1 MKLLN
6 RHILIRKILF
16 LFLTFIVASCSE
28 TTFLINSA
36 KRIGSWGDNPTYK
49 VGNPYKINGKWYYP
63 AINYEYDEVG
73 YASWYGPG
81 FHGKKTANGEIFN
94 QNLISAAHRTLPL
107 PSIVKVTNLENGKVL
122 PFVRV
127 NDRGPFAKN
136 RIIDLSKKAAKELGF
151 VNRGVAKV
159 RVEILEDE
167 SRKFANE
174 LIQSKNKAKSAKI
187 QNIEKKNL
195 NPPVQETKSDDKEN
209 KVVKVVKEK
218 SETDENFVLKDN
230 KIAIQVGAFTDH
242 RNAKSLIEKLSEFKA
257 YIKREF
263 IDDKYIYRVRIGPL
277 SNINLAN
284 QLQEKLFQLG
294 YTSSHLVM
302 N

>member
-1 MKLLN
+1 M
-6 RHILIRKILF
+6 LI
-16 LFLTFIVASCSE
+16 VSGCSE

-36 KRIGSWGDNPTYK
+36 KRMGTWGDKPAYK

-94 QNLISAAHRTLPL
+94 QNKISAAHRTLPL

-122 PFVRV
+122 SFVRV
-127 NDRGPFAKN
+127 NDRGPFARN
-136 RIIDLSKKAAKELGF
+136 RIIDLSKEAAKELGF
-151 VNRGVAKV
+151 VNKGVTKV

-167 SRKFANE
+167 SRKFVNK
-174 LIQSKNKAKSAKI
+174 LIKTKNKAKAAKI

-195 NPPVQETKSDDKEN
+195 TSTVKDFENEEKEIKTETVEN
-209 KVVKVVKEK
+209 
-218 SETDENFVLKDN
+218 ETDKNFVLRGN
-230 KIAIQVGAFTDH
+230 EIAVQVGAFTDH
-242 RNAKSLIEKLSEFKA
+242 RNAKSLIKKLSEFKA

-263 IDDKYIYRVRIGPL
+263 VENKYIYRVRIGPL
-277 SNINLAN
+277 KNINIAN
-284 QLQEKLFQLG
+284 ELQEKLFQLG

>member
-1 MKLLN
+1 M
-6 RHILIRKILF
+6 F
-16 LFLTFIVASCSE
+16 E

-36 KRIGSWGDNPTYK
+36 KRIGTWGDNPTYK

-122 PFVRV
+122 SFVRV

-136 RIIDLSKKAAKELGF
+136 RIIDLSKEAAKELGF

-195 NPPVQETKSDDKEN
+195 NPPVQQTKSDDRDN
-209 KVVKVVKEK
+209 KIVKEK
-218 SETDENFVLKDN
+218 SDTEENFVLKDN

-242 RNAKSLIEKLSEFKA
+242 RNAKSLIDKLSEFKA

-263 IDDKYIYRVRIGPL
+263 VDNKYIYRVRIGPL

-284 QLQEKLFQLG
+284 QLQENFFNSVIPLRI
-294 YTSSHLVM
+294 
-302 N
+302 

>member
-1 MKLLN
+1 MLM
-6 RHILIRKILF
+6 
-16 LFLTFIVASCSE
+16 VSSCSE

-36 KRIGSWGDNPTYK
+36 KRMGTWGDNPTYK

-94 QNLISAAHRTLPL
+94 QNKISAAHRTLPL
-107 PSIVKVTNLENGKVL
+107 PSIVKITNLENGKIL

-127 NDRGPFAKN
+127 NDRGPFARN
-136 RIIDLSKKAAKELGF
+136 RIIDLSKEAAKELGF
-151 VNRGVAKV
+151 VNKGVTKV

-167 SRKFANE
+167 SRKFAND
-174 LIQSKNKAKSAKI
+174 LIQNKNIAKSAKV
-187 QNIEKKNL
+187 QNIEKKNITS
-195 NPPVQETKSDDKEN
+195 PVKEVKNEDKEN
-209 KVVKVVKEK
+209 KIKKVND
-218 SETDENFVLKDN
+218 ETNENFVLKDN

-242 RNAKSLIEKLSEFKA
+242 RNAKSLIDKLSEFKA

-263 IDDKYIYRVRIGPL
+263 IENKYIYRVRIGPL
-277 SNINLAN
+277 KNISSAN
-284 QLQEKLFQLG
+284 ELQEKLFELG

>member
-6 RHILIRKILF
+6 SHILIRKILF
-16 LFLTFIVASCSE
+16 VFLTFIIASCSE

-107 PSIVKVTNLENGKVL
+107 PSIVKVTNLENGKIL
-122 PFVRV
+122 SFVRV

-136 RIIDLSKKAAKELGF
+136 RIIDLSKEAAKELGF

-209 KVVKVVKEK
+209 KVVKEK
-218 SETDENFVLKDN
+218 NVTDENFVLKDN

-242 RNAKSLIEKLSEFKA
+242 RNAKSLIKKLSEFKA

-284 QLQEKLFQLG
+284 QLQDKLFQLG

>member
-6 RHILIRKILF
+6 NPKLIRNIFFVF
-16 LFLTFIVASCSE
+16 LVLMLGSCSE

-36 KRIGSWGDNPTYK
+36 KRMGSWGDNPTYK

-63 AINYEYDEVG
+63 AIDYEYDEVG

-94 QNLISAAHRTLPL
+94 QNKISAAHRTLPL

-122 PFVRV
+122 SFVRV
-127 NDRGPFAKN
+127 NDRGPFARN
-136 RIIDLSKKAAKELGF
+136 RIIDLSKEAAKELGF
-151 VNRGVAKV
+151 VNKGVTKV

-167 SRKFANE
+167 SRKFVNK
-174 LIQSKNKAKSAKI
+174 LIQTKNKAKAAKV

-195 NPPVQETKSDDKEN
+195 TPTTEDFKNDEINKTK
-209 KVVKVVKEK
+209 KVKND
-218 SETDENFVLKDN
+218 TDQNFVLKDN
-230 KIAIQVGAFTDH
+230 QVAIQVGAFSDH

-263 IDDKYIYRVRIGPL
+263 VENKYIYRVRIGPL
-277 SNINLAN
+277 KNINLAN
-284 QLQEKLFQLG
+284 ELQEKLFRLG

>member
-16 LFLTFIVASCSE
+16 VFLTFTIASCSE

-36 KRIGSWGDNPTYK
+36 KRIGTWGDNPTYK

-63 AINYEYDEVG
+63 AVNYEYDEVG

-122 PFVRV
+122 SFVRV

-136 RIIDLSKKAAKELGF
+136 RIIDLSKEAARELGF
-151 VNRGVAKV
+151 INRGVAKV

-167 SRKFANE
+167 SRKFAND
-174 LIQSKNKAKSAKI
+174 LIKFKNKAKSAKI

-195 NPPVQETKSDDKEN
+195 NPPVQDIKGDGKEN
-209 KVVKVVKEK
+209 KTVKEK
-218 SETDENFVLKDN
+218 SEFDENFVLKNN

-242 RNAKSLIEKLSEFKA
+242 RNAKSLIEKLSDFKA

-263 IDDKYIYRVRIGPL
+263 IEDKYIYRVRIGPL
-277 SNINLAN
+277 KNINLAN
-284 QLQEKLFQLG
+284 QLQDKLFQLG

>member
-6 RHILIRKILF
+6 NPKLIRNIFFVF
-16 LFLTFIVASCSE
+16 LVLMLGSCSE

-36 KRIGSWGDNPTYK
+36 KRMGSWGDNPTYK

-63 AINYEYDEVG
+63 AIDYEYDEVG
-73 YASWYGPG
+73 YASWYCPG

-94 QNLISAAHRTLPL
+94 QNKISASHRTLPL

-122 PFVRV
+122 SFVRV
-127 NDRGPFAKN
+127 NDRGPFARN
-136 RIIDLSKKAAKELGF
+136 RIIDLSKEAAKELGF
-151 VNRGVAKV
+151 VNKGVTKV

-167 SRKFANE
+167 SRKFVNK
-174 LIQSKNKAKSAKI
+174 LIQTKNKAKAAKV

-195 NPPVQETKSDDKEN
+195 TPTTEDFKNDEINKTK
-209 KVVKVVKEK
+209 KVKND
-218 SETDENFVLKDN
+218 TDQNFVLKDN
-230 KIAIQVGAFTDH
+230 QVAIQVGAFSDH
-242 RNAKSLIEKLSEFKA
+242 RNAKSLLEKLSEFKA

-263 IDDKYIYRVRIGPL
+263 VENKYIYRVRIGPIK
-277 SNINLAN
+277 NINLAN
-284 QLQEKLFQLG
+284 QIQEKLFQLG